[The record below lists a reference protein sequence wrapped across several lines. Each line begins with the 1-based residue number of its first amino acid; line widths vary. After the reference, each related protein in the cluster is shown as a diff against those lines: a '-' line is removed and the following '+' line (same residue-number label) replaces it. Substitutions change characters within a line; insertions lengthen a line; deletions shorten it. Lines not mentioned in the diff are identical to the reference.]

1 MNNIFLTVLTLLI
14 SGTEPFLGQFS
25 AVVVWS
31 AVLGV
36 KKQDIAGVMLVF
48 LSGLIRDVLLVNR
61 LGQSSIILMVV
72 WASAAIITSKL
83 SRNLFSAAI
92 SAPAGYLVMT
102 LLETGRLNIFGA
114 AITSVISLLAIAIW
128 TWKDS
133 RGSGIK
139 VRLSS

>member
-14 SGTEPFLGQFS
+14 SGTEPFFGSVQCDRCLVSGFRS
-25 AVVVWS
+25 
-31 AVLGV
+31 

-102 LLETGRLNIFGA
+102 LLETGRLNIFE
-114 AITSVISLLAIAIW
+114 LQLHQ
-128 TWKDS
+128 
-133 RGSGIK
+133 
-139 VRLSS
+139 

>member
-25 AVVVWS
+25 AIVVWS

-102 LLETGRLNIFGA
+102 LLETGRFNIFGA

>member
-1 MNNIFLTVLTLLI
+1 MGCIVGKQIGAIINNIN
-14 SGTEPFLGQFS
+14 G
-25 AVVVWS
+25 
-31 AVLGV
+31 
-36 KKQDIAGVMLVF
+36 
-48 LSGLIRDVLLVNR
+48 R
-61 LGQSSIILMVV
+61 LGFSCNHNL
-72 WASAAIITSKL
+72 KL

>member
-36 KKQDIAGVMLVF
+36 KKQNIAGVMLVF

-102 LLETGRLNIFGA
+102 LLETGKLNIFGA
-114 AITSVISLLAIAIW
+114 AITSVISLLTIAIW

-133 RGSGIK
+133 RGLGIK

>member
-1 MNNIFLTVLTLLI
+1 M
-14 SGTEPFLGQFS
+14 GQFS
-25 AVVVWS
+25 AIVVWS

-36 KKQDIAGVMLVF
+36 KQDIAGVMLVF

-92 SAPAGYLVMT
+92 SALAGYLVMT
-102 LLETGRLNIFGA
+102 LLETGRLNILELQLHQYF
-114 AITSVISLLAIAIW
+114 VIGYCNLDLE
-128 TWKDS
+128 
-133 RGSGIK
+133 
-139 VRLSS
+139 RLPRIGN